1 MIKKAYDALFAN
13 DDIIFFDE
21 DFGSV
26 TFFDNEINTLCVD
39 LDEINFDDV
48 YFLLKWSWNY
58 YLCQNFG
65 LV

>member
-39 LDEINFDDV
+39 LDEINFDDA
-48 YFLLKWSWNY
+48 YFLLK
-58 YLCQNFG
+58 
-65 LV
+65 